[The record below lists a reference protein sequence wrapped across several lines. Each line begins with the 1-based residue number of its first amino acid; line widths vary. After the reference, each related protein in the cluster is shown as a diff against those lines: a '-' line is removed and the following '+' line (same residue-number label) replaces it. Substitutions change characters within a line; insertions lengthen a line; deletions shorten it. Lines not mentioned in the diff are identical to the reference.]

1 MCNTEHTH
9 TALDAVHPARSPA
22 CVSLETVNIRLC
34 SLPLNLLCILLL
46 CNINSMIICHFST
59 KSIVF
64 VLKSVI
70 HVPGCHMSILLS
82 SHPLFSSHCLFC
94 SSDCLNLILTPPP
107 AAQNAN
113 ANADFANFDAFG
125 STSGSTGG
133 FPSAPQA
140 PFQPSNTGSASSL
153 CWTNST
159 HPNHSHKTLACL
171 CTHT

>member
-1 MCNTEHTH
+1 
-9 TALDAVHPARSPA
+9 
-22 CVSLETVNIRLC
+22 
-34 SLPLNLLCILLL
+34 
-46 CNINSMIICHFST
+46 MIICHFST

-64 VLKSVI
+64 VLKSVT
-70 HVPGCHMSILLS
+70 HVLGCHMSILLS

-140 PFQPSNTGSASSL
+140 PFQPSNTGRASSL

-159 HPNHSHKTLACL
+159 HPNHSQIKTIACIW
-171 CTHT
+171 THTLGMSIYFVVVLLFM